1 MMTAEKLKAS
11 VLQMAMQG
19 KLVEQRPEE
28 GTGEDLYKEIQ
39 IEKKKLLKEG
49 KIKKQKPLPE
59 IKEEELPFDIPE
71 SWRWVKLGDI
81 SSYAQPK
88 EKVGPKDITP
98 EMWSLDLEDIEKGT
112 GKVLNHVLASSLK
125 LLHPFMPFITSEIY
139 SNIIVFGTKD
149 LIVAKWPDIREK
161 FAFDDEE
168 EFIEK
173 IKKLI
178 VEIRNVRT
186 KMNVHPSKKSKMIIV
201 SSNNDEKI
209 MEIKDSLLKL
219 GFASEIVIQKDEGEI
234 PENAISIV
242 IDDIKVFLPFEDLVD
257 IKEEIE
263 RLTKEKKRL
272 ESEVLRGEKMLSNPG
287 FINKAPEAKINE
299 ERDKLD
305 NYRTMLEAVKENLK
319 KFDK

>member
-98 EMWSLDLEDIEKGT
+98 E
-112 GKVLNHVLASSLK
+112 
-125 LLHPFMPFITSEIY
+125 
-139 SNIIVFGTKD
+139 NI
-149 LIVAKWPDIREK
+149 
-161 FAFDDEE
+161 
-168 EFIEK
+168 
-173 IKKLI
+173 
-178 VEIRNVRT
+178 
-186 KMNVHPSKKSKMIIV
+186 
-201 SSNNDEKI
+201 
-209 MEIKDSLLKL
+209 
-219 GFASEIVIQKDEGEI
+219 
-234 PENAISIV
+234 
-242 IDDIKVFLPFEDLVD
+242 
-257 IKEEIE
+257 
-263 RLTKEKKRL
+263 
-272 ESEVLRGEKMLSNPG
+272 
-287 FINKAPEAKINE
+287 
-299 ERDKLD
+299 
-305 NYRTMLEAVKENLK
+305 
-319 KFDK
+319 